1 MDGNRTR
8 TARPIRVIQFGEG
21 NFLRAFVDY
30 MLDVANER
38 GAFYGHVVIVKP
50 TDRGNLDKFV
60 RQDNF
65 YTVLTRGRANGQVVD
80 ERRLIGCVERCLSPY
95 DDPDGFWT
103 LAELPDVR
111 FVVSNT
117 TEAGIALTGG
127 EALGDRPCASFPGKL
142 TQWLYA
148 RWKHFGGDPEK
159 GVTVLPVELIDDNAG
174 TLRRY
179 VLELCGKWRLE
190 AAFEAWLETACRFHN
205 TLVDRIVTGY
215 PADAAAVCERLGYQD
230 ALLDVCEPFALWVI
244 ECNEEDAERLT
255 RELPLQKAGLPVV
268 LTRDL
273 TPYHE
278 RKVRLLNG
286 AHTSSVLA
294 AYLAGED
301 IVRGMMHNPLLRAY
315 LDRAVYGELAPTVAL
330 PAADVK
336 AFADSVMER
345 FDNPF
350 IDHALTAI
358 ALNSVSKWRA
368 RVLPGVRAYLE
379 KTGRLPRCLTFSWAA
394 LAAFYTPVRRN
405 EDGTLVGKRDGN
417 EYTVRD
423 DRAAI
428 DFFWENR
435 SAAPEKL
442 LRDLAGRVDFWGE
455 DLNGLNG
462 FVDQAIVDLKNIRAL
477 GVKDAIRRAMER
489 EI

>member
-1 MDGNRTR
+1 M
-8 TARPIRVIQFGEG
+8 
-21 NFLRAFVDY
+21 
-30 MLDVANER
+30 
-38 GAFYGHVVIVKP
+38 
-50 TDRGNLDKFV
+50 
-60 RQDNF
+60 
-65 YTVLTRGRANGQVVD
+65 
-80 ERRLIGCVERCLSPY
+80 
-95 DDPDGFWT
+95 
-103 LAELPDVR
+103 
-111 FVVSNT
+111 
-117 TEAGIALTGG
+117 
-127 EALGDRPCASFPGKL
+127 
-142 TQWLYA
+142 
-148 RWKHFGGDPEK
+148 
-159 GVTVLPVELIDDNAG
+159 
-174 TLRRY
+174 
-179 VLELCGKWRLE
+179 
-190 AAFEAWLETACRFHN
+190 
-205 TLVDRIVTGY
+205 
-215 PADAAAVCERLGYQD
+215 
-230 ALLDVCEPFALWVI
+230 
-244 ECNEEDAERLT
+244 
-255 RELPLQKAGLPVV
+255 
-268 LTRDL
+268 
-273 TPYHE
+273 
-278 RKVRLLNG
+278 
-286 AHTSSVLA
+286 
-294 AYLAGED
+294 
-301 IVRGMMHNPLLRAY
+301 
-315 LDRAVYGELAPTVAL
+315 
-330 PAADVK
+330 K

-368 RVLPGVRAYLE
+368 RVLPGVKAYLE

>member
-1 MDGNRTR
+1 M
-8 TARPIRVIQFGEG
+8 
-21 NFLRAFVDY
+21 
-30 MLDVANER
+30 
-38 GAFYGHVVIVKP
+38 
-50 TDRGNLDKFV
+50 
-60 RQDNF
+60 
-65 YTVLTRGRANGQVVD
+65 
-80 ERRLIGCVERCLSPY
+80 
-95 DDPDGFWT
+95 
-103 LAELPDVR
+103 
-111 FVVSNT
+111 
-117 TEAGIALTGG
+117 
-127 EALGDRPCASFPGKL
+127 
-142 TQWLYA
+142 
-148 RWKHFGGDPEK
+148 
-159 GVTVLPVELIDDNAG
+159 LPVELIDDNAG

>member
-1 MDGNRTR
+1 MDGIGVR

-30 MLDVANER
+30 MVDVANER
-38 GAFYGHVVIVKP
+38 GAFDGNVAIVKP
-50 TDRGNLDKFV
+50 TSRGNLDRFV

-65 YTVLTRGRANGQVVD
+65 YTVLTRGREKGRIVD
-80 ERRLIGCVERCLSPY
+80 ERRLISCVESCLSPY
-95 DDPDGFWT
+95 GDPDGY
-103 LAELPDVR
+103 LALAALPDVR

-117 TEAGIALTGG
+117 TEAGIALTGD
-127 EALGDRPCASFPGKL
+127 EALADRPCASFPGKL

-148 RWKHFGGDPEK
+148 RWQHFGGTPEK
-159 GVTVLPVELIDDNAG
+159 GVIVLPVELIDDNAG
-174 TLRRY
+174 ALRRC
-179 VLELCGKWRLE
+179 VHELCEKWKLE
-190 AAFEAWLETACRFHN
+190 AAFEGWLKTACRFHN

-215 PADAAAVCERLGYQD
+215 PADAAAVCAQIGYTD

-244 ECNEEDAERLT
+244 ECNEEDAERLK
-255 RELPLQKAGLPVV
+255 RELPLQRAGLPVV
-268 LTRDL
+268 LTRDIA
-273 TPYHE
+273 PYHE

-315 LDRAVYGELAPTVAL
+315 LDRAVYDELARTVNL

-336 AFADSVMER
+336 SFADSVMER

-368 RVLPGVRAYLE
+368 RVLPGVKAYIE
-379 KTGRLPRCLTFSWAA
+379 RTGRLPRCLTFSWAA

-417 EYTVRD
+417 EYIVRD

-435 SAAPEKL
+435 SAAPKQL

-455 DLNGLNG
+455 DLNALSG
-462 FVDQAIVDLKNIRAL
+462 FVDRAAGDLENIRAL
-477 GVKDAIRRAMER
+477 GMAAAIRRAME
-489 EI
+489 

>member
-1 MDGNRTR
+1 M
-8 TARPIRVIQFGEG
+8 
-21 NFLRAFVDY
+21 
-30 MLDVANER
+30 
-38 GAFYGHVVIVKP
+38 
-50 TDRGNLDKFV
+50 
-60 RQDNF
+60 
-65 YTVLTRGRANGQVVD
+65 
-80 ERRLIGCVERCLSPY
+80 
-95 DDPDGFWT
+95 
-103 LAELPDVR
+103 
-111 FVVSNT
+111 
-117 TEAGIALTGG
+117 
-127 EALGDRPCASFPGKL
+127 
-142 TQWLYA
+142 
-148 RWKHFGGDPEK
+148 
-159 GVTVLPVELIDDNAG
+159 
-174 TLRRY
+174 
-179 VLELCGKWRLE
+179 
-190 AAFEAWLETACRFHN
+190 
-205 TLVDRIVTGY
+205 
-215 PADAAAVCERLGYQD
+215 
-230 ALLDVCEPFALWVI
+230 CEPFALWVI
-244 ECNEEDAERLT
+244 ECGEPDEEALK
-255 RELPLQKAGLPVV
+255 RELPLQRAGLPVV

-368 RVLPGVRAYLE
+368 RVLPGVKAYLE

-394 LAAFYTPVRRN
+394 LAAFYAPIRRN

-423 DRAAI
+423 DRAAM

-435 SAAPEKL
+435 SAAPEEL
-442 LRDLAGRVDFWGE
+442 LRALAGRIDFWGE
-455 DLNGLNG
+455 DLNALAG
-462 FVDQAIVDLKNIRAL
+462 FVDQAIVDLENIRAL
-477 GVKDAIRRAMER
+477 DVKDAIRRAMEQ
-489 EI
+489 EA

>member
-1 MDGNRTR
+1 MNGIGTR
-8 TARPIRVIQFGEG
+8 TARPIRVVQFGEG

-30 MLDVANER
+30 MLDAANEQ
-38 GAFYGHVVIVKP
+38 GAFDGHVVVVKP
-50 TDRGNLDKFV
+50 TDHGNLDKFV

-80 ERRLIGCVERCLSPY
+80 ERRLISCVERCLSPY
-95 DDPDGFWT
+95 DDPDGFLA

-111 FVVSNT
+111 FIVSNT

-127 EALGDRPCASFPGKL
+127 EALTDRPCASYPGKL
-142 TQWLYA
+142 IQWLYA
-148 RWKHFGGDPEK
+148 RWKHFGGAPEK

-174 TLRRY
+174 TLRCC
-179 VLELCGKWRLE
+179 VLELCRKWKLE
-190 AAFEAWLETACRFHN
+190 AAFEAWLEKACRFHN

-215 PADAAAVCERLGYQD
+215 PADAAAVCAQLGYQD

-244 ECNEEDAERLT
+244 ECNEEDEEGLK

-315 LDRAVYGELAPTVAL
+315 LDQAVYDELAPTVAL
-330 PAADVK
+330 PAADVR

-368 RVLPGVRAYLE
+368 RVLPGVKAYLE
-379 KTGRLPRCLTFSWAA
+379 KTGRLPRCLTFARAA
-394 LAAFYTPVRRN
+394 LAAFYAPVCRN
-405 EDGTLVGKRDGN
+405 EDGTLVGKREGN

-423 DRAAI
+423 DRAAM
-428 DFFWENR
+428 DFFWEKRNT
-435 SAAPEKL
+435 APEEL
-442 LRDLAGRVDFWGE
+442 LRNLAGRVDFWGE
-455 DLNGLNG
+455 DLNALDG
-462 FVDQAIVDLKNIRAL
+462 FVDQAISDLKNIRTL
-477 GVKDAIRRAMER
+477 GMKDAIRRAMER
-489 EI
+489 EK

>member
-1 MDGNRTR
+1 MTISEKVCKQ
-8 TARPIRVIQFGEG
+8 TRPIRVLQFGEG
-21 NFLRAFVDY
+21 NFLRGFVDY
-30 MLDVANER
+30 MIDIANDK
-38 GAFYGHVVIVKP
+38 GLFNGGIVLVKP
-50 TDRGNLDKFV
+50 IPFGSLEQFPKQNY
-60 RQDNF
+60 N
-65 YTVLTRGRANGQVVD
+65 YTVSLRGRVDGQPTVIERIVTSVEDAVD
-80 ERRLIGCVERCLSPY
+80 AYGEY
-95 DDPDGFWT
+95 DRYMAYAKLDP
-103 LAELPDVR
+103 LR

-117 TEAGIALTGG
+117 TEAGIVFDATDRYELT
-127 EALGDRPCASFPGKL
+127 PPNSFPGKL
-142 TQWLYA
+142 TKFLHA
-148 RWKHFGGDPEK
+148 RWKHFHGDPSK
-159 GVTVLPVELIDDNAG
+159 GLVMLPVELIDDNG
-174 TLRRY
+174 IMLHKC
-179 VLELCGKWRLE
+179 VLQLIDLWGLE
-190 AAFEAWLETACRFHN
+190 ADFKAWVENACVFTS
-205 TLVDRIVTGY
+205 TLVDRIITGY
-215 PADAAAVCERLGYQD
+215 PRDEDQALWQKWGYEDRLIVTG
-230 ALLDVCEPFALWVI
+230 EPFALWVI
-244 ECNEEDAERLT
+244 ESAKDISEEFP
-255 RELPLQKAGLPVV
+255 LPKAGLPVIF
-268 LTRDL
+268 TDNQK
-273 TPYHE
+273 PYKQ
-278 RKVRLLNG
+278 RKVRILNG

-368 RVLPGVRAYLE
+368 RVLPGVKAYLE
-379 KTGRLPRCLTFSWAA
+379 RTGRLPRCLTFSWAA

-477 GVKDAIRRAMER
+477 GVKDAIRCAMER